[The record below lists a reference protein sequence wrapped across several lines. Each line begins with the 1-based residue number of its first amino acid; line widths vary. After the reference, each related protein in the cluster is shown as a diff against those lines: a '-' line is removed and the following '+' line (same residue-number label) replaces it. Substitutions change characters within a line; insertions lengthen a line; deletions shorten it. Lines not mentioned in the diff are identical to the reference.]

1 VAGAGGV
8 MERRRLGRTGLMV
21 SVLGFGGSE
30 IGFERTDVGTVRR
43 MLDEALD
50 AGLNVIDTAEC
61 YGDSEALIG
70 AAVGGRRRDYH
81 LFTKC
86 GHYEGSGRDD
96 WRPASLERS
105 IARSLERLRTD
116 HVDLLQLH
124 SCPEDEL
131 RRGDVIDVLERAR
144 QRGQARFIGCSGD
157 NAAVRYAVSTGRF
170 DVLQTSINVADHE
183 ALSLTLPA
191 ARAADLGV
199 IAKRPIANA
208 AWRTG
213 ARPANAYHHVY
224 WERLQ
229 QLRYDFLAR
238 PVPEAIGVALR
249 FTASVPGVH
258 TLIVGTTK
266 PGRWRE
272 NAALM
277 AAGALPAAELAAI
290 HARWHA
296 VADAS
301 WTGQR

>member
-1 VAGAGGV
+1 
-8 MERRRLGRTGLMV
+8 MERRRLGRTGLDV

-30 IGFERTDVGTVRR
+30 IGFERTDVATVGR
-43 MLDEALD
+43 MLEAALD

-61 YGDSEALIG
+61 YGESEALIG

-86 GHYEGSGRDD
+86 GHYEGTGRDD
-96 WRPASLERS
+96 WRPVSLEQS
-105 IARSLERLRTD
+105 LVRSLARLRTD
-116 HVDLLQLH
+116 HVDLVQLH

-131 RRGDVIDVLERAR
+131 RRGDVIAVLERAR
-144 QRGQARFIGCSGD
+144 ERGQARFLGYSGD
-157 NAAVRYAVSTGRF
+157 NAAARYAVSTGRF

-183 ALSLTLPA
+183 ALTLTLPA

-224 WERLQ
+224 WDRLQ
-229 QLRYDFLAR
+229 RLRYGFLER
-238 PVPEAIGVALR
+238 PVPEAIGIALR
-249 FTASVPGVH
+249 FTASIPGVH
-258 TLIVGTTK
+258 TLIVGTTQ
-266 PGRWRE
+266 PGRWDE
-272 NAALM
+272 NAALLS
-277 AAGALPAAELAAI
+277 AGPLPAPELDAI
-290 HARWHA
+290 HARWRA
-296 VADAS
+296 VAGAS

>member
-1 VAGAGGV
+1 MTA
-8 MERRRLGRTGLMV
+8 RRRLGRTGLDV
-21 SVLGFGGSE
+21 SVLGFGGAE
-30 IGFERTDVGTVRR
+30 IGFEGTDVATVRR
-43 MLDEALD
+43 MLDTALD

-61 YGDSEALIG
+61 YGESESLIG
-70 AAVGGRRRDYH
+70 AAVGARRHDYH

-86 GHYEGSGRDD
+86 GHYEGTGRDD
-96 WRPASLERS
+96 WRAVSLERS

-131 RRGDVIDVLERAR
+131 RRGDVIEVLQRAR
-144 QRGQARFIGCSGD
+144 ERGQTRFLGYSGD
-157 NAAVRYAVSTGRF
+157 NAAARYAVDTGCF
-170 DVLQTSINVADHE
+170 DVLQTSLNVADHE
-183 ALSLTLPA
+183 ALTLTLPA

-213 ARPANAYHHVY
+213 EQPANAYHHVY
-224 WERLQ
+224 WARLQ
-229 QLRYDFLAR
+229 RLRYGFLER
-238 PVPEAIGVALR
+238 PGPEAIGVALR
-249 FTASVPGVH
+249 FTASVAGVH

-272 NAALM
+272 NAALL
-277 AAGALPAAELAAI
+277 AAGALPAAELDAI
-290 HARWHA
+290 HARWRD

-301 WTGQR
+301 WAGQR